1 MFFLI
6 LFCFVNHYLIMIL
19 ATIIVAVS
27 TFAITISMAHGIDVL
42 LTPVAIIDAILFAVM
57 SLVYRVIASEDVV
70 L

>member
-1 MFFLI
+1 M
-6 LFCFVNHYLIMIL
+6 VL

-42 LTPVAIIDAILFAVM
+42 LTPVAIIDAVLFATM

>member
-1 MFFLI
+1 MF
-6 LFCFVNHYLIMIL
+6 NHYLIMVL

-42 LTPVAIIDAILFAVM
+42 LTPVAIIDAVLFATM

>member
-1 MFFLI
+1 MF
-6 LFCFVNHYLIMIL
+6 NHYLIMIL

>member
-1 MFFLI
+1 
-6 LFCFVNHYLIMIL
+6 MIL

>member
-1 MFFLI
+1 MF
-6 LFCFVNHYLIMIL
+6 NHYLIMIL

-57 SLVYRVIASEDVV
+57 SLVYRTITSEDSV